1 MNEMIS
7 EAKLSL
13 DEIVKHFLEKGHLRN
28 SRLQDKMKQI
38 IGLKGV
44 RVATKFFEDF

>member
-44 RVATKFFEDF
+44 RVTTKFFEDF